1 MHVSPHPLPIPT
13 LTSPPSQMNPAE
25 IRASSALSSFSSLH
39 ETQWLISTKRQSSF
53 AEGMSAIALK
63 EIHRNVHSVVSRHW
77 IATHIDD
84 MFPGAAEETS
94 RECVTGVASRHV
106 GALKA

>member
-1 MHVSPHPLPIPT
+1 
-13 LTSPPSQMNPAE
+13 
-25 IRASSALSSFSSLH
+25 
-39 ETQWLISTKRQSSF
+39 
-53 AEGMSAIALK
+53 MSAIALK